1 MSENYENPEHMPE
14 NETPIEHTGTDPSSG
29 EPRGTYYSEYDEYR
43 FRTPEGYL
51 PDPRYP
57 REPEKN
63 HVSGLLVFFAVLG
76 IVVAIAV
83 ASVFL
88 YAGLNRISVRDTVQG
103 FFQSQP
109 KRQPE
114 KNIVFGRQADGESE
128 DSAASEAAAGENA
141 EAAGGSASK
150 GLTEA
155 EEPAEGHTS
164 GAQGEV
170 SQPGEDRTKGAQGE
184 VSQPGEDRT
193 KGAQGEVSQ
202 PGEDRTSGTQGK
214 ESQPAESRTKGA
226 QRGEDLSI
234 PEIVKEAMPSMVS
247 ITNMKVNEYRDFFG
261 TTKQYEGTSTGSG
274 IIVGKSD
281 TDLLI
286 VTNDHVISHS
296 SDITVTFNNDASL
309 EGEVKGRDADHDIAI
324 IGIPFSRIPR
334 KTQDAI
340 SIIAIGNSDDLA
352 VGESVVAIGN
362 ALGYGQTVSAGIIS
376 AVNCTIKDADGNLYN
391 LIQTDA
397 SINPG
402 NSGGA
407 LLNMRGELIGIN
419 ESKYVGT
426 LVEGVGYAIPMS
438 EAMPALERIGMRM
451 SRSQVNDE
459 NASYLGITCVSVP
472 KEYLIEGYPEGVYI
486 LEIEKDGPAEQG
498 GLMQGDIIVSLGGVP
513 VPTQEDLIEELT
525 YYAAGETVP
534 VSVNRLNEKTGKFE
548 KVSLGI
554 TLGNRADMTIQLP
567 KADSG
572 SEETVPERDE
582 AASSVESASEQEE
595 TVPETNASAGSEKAM
610 SEPAS
615 SETRL
620 TISAESGET
629 EAEAPVS
636 GRKGIPGANYGN
648 QGKP

>member
-141 EAAGGSASK
+141 EAAGGSVSK

-170 SQPGEDRTKGAQGE
+170 SQPGEDRTKGAQDE

-202 PGEDRTSGTQGK
+202 LGENRTSGTQGK

>member
-1 MSENYENPEHMPE
+1 MSDHYENPDQMPE
-14 NETPIEHTGTDPSSG
+14 NETPIEQTGTEPSSG

-43 FRTPEGYL
+43 FRTPEGY
-51 PDPRYP
+51 PRNPRYP
-57 REPEKN
+57 REPEKK
-63 HVSGLLVFFAVLG
+63 HTDGLIVFFAVLG
-76 IVVAIAV
+76 IVAAIAV

-114 KNIVFGRQADGESE
+114 QNIVFGRQADGGSE
-128 DSAASEAAAGENA
+128 HSAASEAASGENA
-141 EAAGGSASK
+141 GAEEGSA
-150 GLTEA
+150 GNRLTEA
-155 EEPAEGHTS
+155 EEPAKEPAS
-164 GAQGEV
+164 GAQGEK
-170 SQPGEDRTKGAQGE
+170 SR
-184 VSQPGEDRT
+184 
-193 KGAQGEVSQ
+193 
-202 PGEDRTSGTQGK
+202 
-214 ESQPAESRTKGA
+214 PAESGMKETR
-226 QRGEDLSI
+226 RGEDLSI
-234 PEIVKEAMPSMVS
+234 PEIVKETMPSMVS
-247 ITNMKVNEYRDFFG
+247 ITNMKVNEYSDFFG

-296 SDITVTFNNDASL
+296 SDITVTFSDDTSL
-309 EGEVKGRDADHDIAI
+309 EGEVKGRDADHDLAI

-438 EAMPALERIGMRM
+438 EAMPTLERIGLRM

-472 KEYLIEGYPEGVYI
+472 KEYLTEGYPEGVYI

-498 GLMQGDIIVSLGGVP
+498 GLLQGDIIVSFGGVP

-534 VSVNRLNEKTGKFE
+534 VSVNRLNEKTGQFE

-554 TLGNRADMTIQLP
+554 TLGNRANMTIRLP

-572 SEETVPERDE
+572 SEETAPERDE
-582 AASSVESASEQEE
+582 AASSVKSASEQEE
-595 TVPETNASAGSEKAM
+595 TVSETDVAAESEKAA
-610 SEPAS
+610 SEPGL

-620 TISAESGET
+620 AISEEAGET
-629 EAEAPVS
+629 KAEAPDS
-636 GRKGIPGANYGN
+636 GRKGIPGANYGK
-648 QGKP
+648 Q

>member
-1 MSENYENPEHMPE
+1 MSDHYENPDQMPE
-14 NETPIEHTGTDPSSG
+14 NETPIEQTGTEPSSG

-43 FRTPEGYL
+43 FRTPEGY
-51 PDPRYP
+51 PRNPRYP
-57 REPEKN
+57 REPEKK
-63 HVSGLLVFFAVLG
+63 HTDGLIVFFAVLG
-76 IVVAIAV
+76 IVAAIAV

-114 KNIVFGRQADGESE
+114 QNIVFGRQADGGSE
-128 DSAASEAAAGENA
+128 HSAASEAASGENA
-141 EAAGGSASK
+141 GAEEGSA
-150 GLTEA
+150 GNRLTEA
-155 EEPAEGHTS
+155 EEPAKEPAS
-164 GAQGEV
+164 GAQGEK
-170 SQPGEDRTKGAQGE
+170 SQSDQGQASGVQGEKSRSDQGQASGAQGE
-184 VSQPGEDRT
+184 KSR
-193 KGAQGEVSQ
+193 
-202 PGEDRTSGTQGK
+202 
-214 ESQPAESRTKGA
+214 PAESGTKETR
-226 QRGEDLSI
+226 RGEDLSI
-234 PEIVKEAMPSMVS
+234 PEIVKETMPSMVS
-247 ITNMKVNEYRDFFG
+247 ITNMKVNEYSDFFG

-296 SDITVTFNNDASL
+296 SDITVTFSDDTSL
-309 EGEVKGRDADHDIAI
+309 EGEVKGRDADHDLAI
-324 IGIPFSRIPR
+324 IGIPFSRIPG

-340 SIIAIGNSDDLA
+340 SIIAIGDSDELA

-426 LVEGVGYAIPMS
+426 LVEGVGYAIPMA
-438 EAMPALERIGMRM
+438 EAMPALERIGLRM

-486 LEIEKDGPAEQG
+486 LEIEKGGPAEQG
-498 GLMQGDIIVSLGGVP
+498 GLLRGDIIVSLGGVP

-525 YYAAGETVP
+525 YYAAGEAVP

-548 KVSLGI
+548 KVSLRI

-567 KADSG
+567 KTDSG
-572 SEETVPERDE
+572 SEETVSEPSE
-582 AASSVESASEQEE
+582 ASSSVQPSSEQEE
-595 TVPETNASAGSEKAM
+595 TVPETNAEAGSEKAA
-610 SEPAS
+610 SEPGS

-629 EAEAPVS
+629 EAEAPDS
-636 GRKGIPGANYGN
+636 GKKGIPGANYGN
-648 QGKP
+648 RGQS

>member
-1 MSENYENPEHMPE
+1 MSDHYENPDQMPE
-14 NETPIEHTGTDPSSG
+14 NETPIEQTGTEPSSG

-43 FRTPEGYL
+43 FRTPEGY
-51 PDPRYP
+51 PRNPRYP
-57 REPEKN
+57 REPEKK
-63 HVSGLLVFFAVLG
+63 HTDGLLVFFAVLG
-76 IVVAIAV
+76 IVAAIAV

-114 KNIVFGRQADGESE
+114 QNIVFGRQADGGSE
-128 DSAASEAAAGENA
+128 HSAASEAASGENA
-141 EAAGGSASK
+141 GAEEGSA
-150 GLTEA
+150 GNRLTEA
-155 EEPAEGHTS
+155 EEPAKEPAS
-164 GAQGEV
+164 GAQGEK
-170 SQPGEDRTKGAQGE
+170 SQSDQGQASGTQGEKSQSDQGQASGAQGE
-184 VSQPGEDRT
+184 KSR
-193 KGAQGEVSQ
+193 
-202 PGEDRTSGTQGK
+202 
-214 ESQPAESRTKGA
+214 PAESGTKETR
-226 QRGEDLSI
+226 RGEDLSI
-234 PEIVKEAMPSMVS
+234 PEIVKETMPSMVS
-247 ITNMKVNEYRDFFG
+247 ITNMKVNEYSDFFG

-296 SDITVTFNNDASL
+296 SDITVTFSDDTSL
-309 EGEVKGRDADHDIAI
+309 EGEVKGRDADHDLAI

-438 EAMPALERIGMRM
+438 EAMPTLERIGLRM

-472 KEYLIEGYPEGVYI
+472 KEYLTEGYPEGVYI

-498 GLMQGDIIVSLGGVP
+498 GLLQGDIIVSFGGVP

-534 VSVNRLNEKTGKFE
+534 VSVNRLNEKTGQFE

-554 TLGNRADMTIQLP
+554 TLGNRANMTIRLP

-572 SEETVPERDE
+572 SEETAPERDE
-582 AASSVESASEQEE
+582 AASSVKSASEQEE
-595 TVPETNASAGSEKAM
+595 TVAETDVAAESEKAA
-610 SEPAS
+610 SEPGL

-620 TISAESGET
+620 AISEEAGET
-629 EAEAPVS
+629 KAEAPDS
-636 GRKGIPGANYGN
+636 GRKGIPGANYGK
-648 QGKP
+648 Q